1 MDIEQN
7 IEVRIPLMNVN
18 SQKSKL
24 DEEENLDWQCSLLVL
39 GIPVP
44 TSMKKGGSVRYKA
57 I

>member
-7 IEVRIPLMNVN
+7 IEVRIPWMNVN

-24 DEEENLDWQCSLLVL
+24 DEEENLNWQCSLLVL